1 MKNIID
7 KKRVARGARIGK
19 IATFGGLGILLVG
32 MILSLLVK
40 DMSVIWIS
48 FGCLIVGLVVSSIGT
63 LNMNRWVR
71 QPRADQALAQ
81 GLKGFDDRYRLYSY
95 VLPAP
100 HILLGPMGLTVLTA
114 MGQDGT
120 IRYDG
125 TRFRRA
131 WTPGRLLRL
140 MADEGLGRPL
150 EQVQR
155 EITAVQEFLAS
166 HEAGQ
171 GIDIEGIIV
180 FYNPRVQLDIAD
192 PPLPIVEPKGIKKAI
207 RKQSEKLSNR
217 QYKELQALFD
227 EAAGEAEEGTA
238 G

>member
-1 MKNIID
+1 LKNIID
-7 KKRVARGARIGK
+7 EKKIERGARIAK
-19 IATFGGLGILLVG
+19 IATFAGLGILLLG

-40 DMSVIWIS
+40 EMSVIWIS
-48 FGCLIVGLVVSSIGT
+48 FGCLVVGLVVSSIGT

-100 HILLGPMGLTVLTA
+100 HVLLSPMGLFVLTT
-114 MGQDGT
+114 MGHDGT

-140 MADEGLGRPL
+140 MADEGLGRPV
-150 EQVQR
+150 EEVQR
-155 EITAVQEFLAS
+155 QIAAVQQFLAA
-166 HEAGQ
+166 HKAGQ
-171 GIDIEGIIV
+171 EIDIEGIIV
-180 FYNPRVQLDIAD
+180 FYNPRVQLEVTD
-192 PPLPIVEPKGIKKAI
+192 PPLPIIEPKGMKKAI
-207 RKQSEKLSNR
+207 RRQSEEKLPNR

-227 EAAGEAEEGTA
+227 EAAGEETA
-238 G
+238 H